1 MNLLDPM
8 NPVFPI
14 SPLNPANPVS
24 PLNPVNQQQILNAT
38 KNSNASVPEW
48 AFCAIIGTIG
58 VLLLGLIA
66 FTIYTM
72 FKN

>member
-1 MNLLDPM
+1 MNLLDPL
-8 NPVFPI
+8 NPASPI

-38 KNSNASVPEW
+38 KNSNANVPEW
-48 AFCAIIGTIG
+48 AFLAIIGTIG
-58 VLLLGLIA
+58 VLLLGLVA

-72 FKN
+72 FKD